1 MDFDQVLD
9 SLQYRGSPNF
19 LSGKA
24 LESDRDFGHVFRK
37 AQQAECNLRGAY
49 VLNAG
54 AYNLPQGDVPV
65 VYICEAKSETEAR
78 QIHKRVWN
86 QNVVP
91 FLLVVSPSWVRLY
104 PGFKYD
110 RDVSRD
116 PREGA
121 LQVLTDFNQIS
132 SQLSAL
138 RADSVDSGLVWQA
151 FADDASQ
158 ENRLDWRLLDN
169 LGKLADWLRLDGVKD
184 QRLSHA
190 MVGKFVYL
198 HYLRQRDILSDSRLG
213 QWNLDPEHIFTRL
226 TTFTELVRNVDEWLN
241 GSVFP
246 ISANKIREFGADRLG
261 KMAAVFRGEEV
272 MSGQLPL
279 FDIYDFSFIPIETL
293 SVIYEQFLHKTLRP
307 SGKSEG
313 KVKGAYYTPVP
324 LVNYML
330 DKLDSQKPLQSGMRV
345 LDLSCGSG
353 AFLVQCYRKLI
364 ERRMRELGR
373 RLRPAELGR
382 ILTNNIFGVDIDEDA
397 CQIAELSLALTLLEY
412 IDPPDLTETRFQLP
426 ALRDRNVHCANAFDD
441 AAPWYV
447 QGCTRR
453 FQWIVGN
460 PPWKDLN
467 PAKLE
472 PDEELAWRWMLQ
484 NQPGHPTGGN
494 QLAEAFAWRAS
505 EVLDVEGCAAL
516 VLPAM
521 TLFKYE
527 SLGFRKAFLL
537 HHRLWSVGNFANLR
551 EVLFG
556 GRSRLPA
563 AAFFYSPQPASA
575 DEDVEDRAIETYSPL
590 VANQP
595 AAHASG
601 HRKKTGNIIV
611 NSSDVQE
618 IAYSKV
624 LGGDPLPW
632 KLAMWGSALDAKVL
646 QAVKRNFRTVGDIE
660 TAGRLTLSQGPELR
674 DSAGEKDENEHHPE
688 LIGEA
693 ALDLGPLK
701 RRRYLVRFPKD
712 SIRLL
717 KDSEVFLRK
726 RAGITRPLS
735 VCRPPHVVVSESRN
749 FAVYTE
755 AFLVV
760 PARQIGI
767 GSPSANR
774 ILLKAMALYLNS
786 TFAMYHQFL
795 KSPQSGIEKF
805 VNTLT
810 ALRDLPVPFE
820 DSADLER
827 WDALYSR
834 FAVDPTKDDFDQTS
848 FIDELNELVFDSL
861 RLSSRARAAI
871 EDLVRVRL
879 GLVEGKVD
887 QSAVK
892 IPSKDELE
900 TYARTLGDDLDHF
913 ISQSSSTRHHVD
925 ILTGADSGLVAVEL
939 LEGIESKSVGNVWTD
954 SSPEAHQLAETRRR
968 LMEQRAQWLYFN
980 RNLRIY
986 EGLRTYILKPLQRF
1000 HWTRTQAIQDA
1011 AEIIAD
1017 CLGAES
1023 GKVAGKLN

>member
-1 MDFDQVLD
+1 VDLDQVLD

-49 VLNAG
+49 VLNAR
-54 AYNLPQGDVPV
+54 AYDLPQGDVPV
-65 VYICEAKSETEAR
+65 VYICEAKSETQAR
-78 QIHKRVWN
+78 EIHKRVWN

-91 FLLVVSPSWVRLY
+91 FLLVVSPNWVRLY

-121 LQVLTDFNQIS
+121 LQILTDFNQIS

-151 FADDASQ
+151 FADDAAP
-158 ENRLDWRLLDN
+158 ENRVDWRLLDN
-169 LGKLADWLRLDGVKD
+169 LGKLNDWLRLDGIKD

-198 HYLRQRDILSDSRLG
+198 HYLRQRGILSDSRLG
-213 QWNLDPEHIFTRL
+213 QWSLDPEYIFTRL

-246 ISANKIREFGADRLG
+246 ISANKIKEFGADRLR
-261 KMAAVFRGEEV
+261 KMAAVFRGEEA

-293 SVIYEQFLHKTLRP
+293 SVIYEQFLHNTLRP

-364 ERRMRELGR
+364 ERRMQELGR

-426 ALRDRNVHCANAFDD
+426 ALRDQNVHCANAFDD
-441 AAPWYV
+441 AAPWYAE
-447 QGCTRR
+447 GRNRR

-467 PAKLE
+467 PEKLE
-472 PDEELAWRWMLQ
+472 PDEELAWQWMLKSQ
-484 NQPGHPTGGN
+484 SGHPTGGN
-494 QLAEAFAWRAS
+494 QMAEAFAWRAS
-505 EVLDVEGCAAL
+505 EILDVEGCVAL
-516 VLPAM
+516 LLPAM

-527 SLGFRKAFLL
+527 STGFRKAFLL

-563 AAFFYSPQPASA
+563 AAFFYSHLPASA
-575 DEDVEDRAIETYSPL
+575 DEDVKGRAIEIYSPL

-595 AAHASG
+595 VAHAGG
-601 HRKKTGNIIV
+601 HRKKAGNIIV
-611 NSSDVQE
+611 NCSEVQE
-618 IAYSKV
+618 VAHSKV
-624 LGGDPLPW
+624 LGGDPIPW
-632 KLAMWGSALDAKVL
+632 KLAMWGSAVDAKVL
-646 QAVKRNFRTVGDIE
+646 QVVERNFRTVGDLE
-660 TAGRLTLSQGPELR
+660 TAKQLILSEGPQLR
-674 DSAGEKDENEHHPE
+674 GSAGEKGENEHHPE
-688 LIGEA
+688 LAGEA
-693 ALDLGPLK
+693 TLDLGPLK
-701 RRRYLVRFPKD
+701 RRRHLVRFPKN
-712 SIRLL
+712 SLRLL
-717 KDSEVFLRK
+717 TDSEVFLNK
-726 RAGITRPLS
+726 RAGIQRKLS
-735 VCRPPHVVVSESRN
+735 ICRPPHVVVSESRN

-767 GSPSANR
+767 GSLSANR
-774 ILLKAMALYLNS
+774 ALLKAMALYLNS
-786 TFAMYHQFL
+786 EFVAYHQFL
-795 KSPQSGIEKF
+795 KSPQAGIEKR

-810 ALRDLPVPFE
+810 ALRDLPFPFE
-820 DSADLER
+820 DPSGLER
-827 WDALYSR
+827 WESLHSR
-834 FAVDPTKDDFDQTS
+834 IAGDPTKDDFDQTS
-848 FIDELNELVFDSL
+848 FVDELNELTFDSL
-861 RLSSRARAAI
+861 KLNSRARAAI

-879 GLVEGKVD
+879 GLIEGKID
-887 QSAVK
+887 QSAVRK
-892 IPSKDELE
+892 PSKDELE
-900 TYARTLGDDLDHF
+900 IYRQTLGDDLDQF
-913 ISQSSSTRHHVD
+913 ISGSSSLRHSVD
-925 ILTGADSGLVAVEL
+925 ILIGADSGLVAIEL
-939 LEGIESKSVGNVWTD
+939 VRGTKARSAGNIWTA
-954 SSPEAHQLAETRRR
+954 SSPEAQQLTETRRR

-1017 CLGAES
+1017 CLEPES
-1023 GKVAGKLN
+1023 STGTLN